1 MFCGQQRKADI
12 NHFLHVQCGTLGFD
26 LSIKEVDI
34 ERSEADDL
42 LQMSLWEQ
50 IWNEIENKFWDVVIL
65 TPPCNTFSRA
75 RCRALGAPGP
85 PPLRNVMHP
94 WGFPW
99 LTGSNWDLIQDHNF
113 LVNQCFKTIHKCIT
127 NATDFLFEHPEDL
140 GVTNLGEHP
149 ASVWQLA
156 ETRQLVEEFDAIT
169 FAIFQCHFGAMSP
182 KPTRFMTSLH
192 TAKQFPHQG
201 LPRFDSDRQYMG
213 PLPASCTHTF
223 HVQKLIGKEKGKWK
237 TAAAAAY
244 PPGLCKWLA
253 ALVVSRMGVMNSE
266 VSSREQES
274 ESTTP
279 TLPDTPKPPAQA
291 SSSVREMTANEADKP
306 DQETT
311 AEPNHLESN
320 GMSELHRGQPMEMDW
335 AGRRKPLVD
344 GFGLC
349 SPTLWNPADRGAHIC
364 AGGQDFC
371 KSIFGMVS
379 KFVTERLGDLR
390 LAAFKLGLGKIET
403 SPFSEQDLDDLRKEW
418 ASLLPSRSKSLEI
431 PERQPFLLGMISQSL
446 EKVEDPDYKIFMHGK
461 DSFWTGV
468 PVGYDEPLPRTP
480 DVFPRNEKV
489 RPLDESE
496 YNNLACNYRSAREMS
511 EELEKKFR
519 EEEALGRMIPTTLS
533 ALQSKHPE
541 RTPLV
546 AAMGAIKKPNGDVRP
561 LHDGTHFVQLNNNI
575 CFQDQLQYPGPEDA
589 AAMIRLV
596 EDDKESLFAMS
607 ADIKAAHRLVKIREE
622 DWPLLGCRA
631 HDDDKTIW
639 INTVGTFGV
648 SSASYWWTR
657 LFAGIGRL
665 VAYILGQENWFQL
678 VYVDDLH
685 LTCLGPRK
693 FLVLWTALALYEI
706 LGTPF
711 SYAKFSGGLQ
721 VCFVGYLLDYRACR
735 LGITQRRGA
744 WLVSFIDEMFAS
756 KGTIYM
762 RRFNEFLGRLG
773 FVSRVLLWLKPFL
786 APLYSWSAALDRG
799 TVAKCPKLVMLVL
812 RFLQLQLKDCTY
824 MHSCSRPTVLPQE
837 VFRTDAKC
845 AKGKVV
851 LGGHHLQT
859 GQWFSITLT
868 EKEVPYLFKRDGETQ
883 WASTSAELLAVL
895 VALVLFGFLETGS
908 PGHVV
913 PLVLTAGTD
922 NLANQF
928 LLRKGLTTKW
938 PLCIIYMQLTEFLMA
953 KNVCVDL
960 RWCPRGENTL
970 ADALT
975 NEDFTGVDLK
985 KRLVCEWGDFQFHLI
1000 TRLWNEREGYLDK
1013 DMLRSTAQ
1021 IVSLGKF
1028 EKSDW

>member
-1 MFCGQQRKADI
+1 
-12 NHFLHVQCGTLGFD
+12 L
-26 LSIKEVDI
+26 DI

-42 LQMSLWEQ
+42 LLASLWEQ
-50 IWNEIENKFWDVVIL
+50 IWDEVENNLWDVVIL

-99 LTGSNWDLIQDHNF
+99 LTGNNWELIQDHNF
-113 LVNQCFKTIHKCIT
+113 LVTQCFKTIHKCIA
-127 NATDFLFEHPEDL
+127 NAVDFLFEHPEDL

-156 ETRQLVEEFDAIT
+156 ETKQLVDEFLVIT
-169 FAIFQCHFGAMSP
+169 FAIFQCHFGALSP
-182 KPTRFMTSLH
+182 KPTRFMTSLKE
-192 TAKQFPHQG
+192 ANKFPHQG
-201 LPRFDSDRQYMG
+201 LPKFDSARHYMG
-213 PLPASCTHTF
+213 PLPSSCSHKF
-223 HVQKLIGKEKGKWK
+223 HVQKLIGKQNGKWK

-253 ALVVSRMGVMNSE
+253 ALIVSRMGAQNSE
-266 VSSREQES
+266 SSRSLSHESSDSPQTSLKVQGPPKGAISVSEATSDETKDLEQGAAGE
-274 ESTTP
+274 TNH
-279 TLPDTPKPPAQA
+279 
-291 SSSVREMTANEADKP
+291 RE
-306 DQETT
+306 T
-311 AEPNHLESN
+311 AEETHHLECKTGSD
-320 GMSELHRGQPMEMDW
+320 LHRGQPMEMEW

-349 SPTLWNPADRGAHIC
+349 SPTLWDPADRGAHIQPE
-364 AGGQDFC
+364 GQEFC
-371 KSIFGMVS
+371 KTIFGMVS
-379 KFVTERLGDLR
+379 KFVTEKLGDLR

-403 SPFSEQDLDDLRKEW
+403 SPFSERDLAAMRKEW
-418 ASLLPSRSKSLEI
+418 ASLLPSNSKSLEI
-431 PERQPFLLGMISQSL
+431 LERQPFLLGMISQSL
-446 EKVEDPDYKIFMHGK
+446 EKVADPDYKIFMHGK

-480 DVFPRNEKV
+480 EVFPRKEKV

-511 EELEKKFR
+511 EELERKFR
-519 EEEALGRMIPTTLS
+519 EEEALGRMIPTTLA
-533 ALQSKHPE
+533 ALQAEHPG

-589 AAMIRLV
+589 AAMVRLV
-596 EDDKESLFAMS
+596 DDEKVSFFAMS

-639 INTVGTFGV
+639 VNTVGTFGV

-665 VAYILGQENWFQL
+665 VAYILGQEKWFQL

-711 SYAKFSGGLQ
+711 SYAKFTGGLQ

-756 KGTIYM
+756 RGTTYM

-786 APLYSWSAALDRG
+786 APLYTWSAALDRG

-812 RFLQLQLKDCTY
+812 KFLQLQLKDCTY
-824 MHSCSRPTVLPQE
+824 MHSCVRPAWLPHE

-845 AKGKVV
+845 AQGKVV

-868 EKEVPYLFKRDGETQ
+868 EVEVPYLFKSNGETQ
-883 WASTSAELLAVL
+883 WASAELLAVL
-895 VALVLFGFLETGS
+895 IALVLFGILEEGS
-908 PGHVV
+908 PEHVI

-938 PLCIIYMQLTEFLMA
+938 PLCIIYMQMTELLMA
-953 KNVCVDL
+953 KNVYVDL
-960 RWCPRGENTL
+960 RWRPRGENTL

-975 NEDFTGVDLK
+975 NEDFTGVDMS
-985 KRLVCEWGDFQFHLI
+985 KRLVCGWDDFKFHLI
-1000 TRLWNEREGYLDK
+1000 TQLWNEREGFLDK
-1013 DMLRSTAQ
+1013 EMLRTAART
-1021 IVSLGKF
+1021 VNLGQF